1 MEINNT
7 TEKDII
13 EKTLKNYKYKYN
25 KEYVTSLYNTIEKYN
40 ELVDRGLTKPR
51 GYTLHTY
58 KNIFFNE
65 K

>member
-1 MEINNT
+1 MKINNT
-7 TEKDII
+7 NEKNVI
-13 EKTLKNYKYKYN
+13 EETLKNHEYN

-40 ELVDRGLTKPR
+40 KLVERGLTKPR

-58 KNIFFNE
+58 KNISFND